1 MHIILSILT
10 IISLSINSLP
20 QDDQSEWTS
29 LLDKDLSKWET
40 YLSYSHTSLNITG
53 PPKDSTGAVI
63 SPVGLN
69 HDSAKV
75 FSTFEE
81 NGDVVLRVS
90 GRIYGCLG
98 SLKEYGNYHLRMKVK
113 WGKAKWPPRLHEIKD
128 SGVLYHSRGDYGV
141 DYWYTWKMSQEF
153 QIAEHCFG
161 DYWSIA
167 GAMMDIQCRIPAG
180 EQSFIYTGS
189 APLISERGN
198 GGYCRREKDCE
209 LADGEWNTIDLFC
222 CGDRS
227 LHIVNGTVVMALE
240 HSRYVQDGIEVPLT
254 KGTIQ
259 IQSEG
264 AEVFYKDIQIKP
276 IAAFPDTYASYFQK

>member
-1 MHIILSILT
+1 MYLILGIFALINHSIG
-10 IISLSINSLP
+10 SVGQNN
-20 QDDQSEWTS
+20 QSEWTS

-53 PPKDSTGAVI
+53 PPKDSTGAI
-63 SPVGLN
+63 IKPVGLN
-69 HDSAKV
+69 NDSAKV
-75 FSTFEE
+75 FTTFEE
-81 NGDVVLRVS
+81 NGDIVLKVS
-90 GRIYGCLG
+90 GQIYGCLG

-113 WGKAKWPPRLHEIKD
+113 WGITKWPPRLHEIKD
-128 SGVLYHSRGDYGV
+128 SGVLYHSRGEYGV

-167 GAMMDIQCRIPAG
+167 GAKVDIRCQIPPG
-180 EQSFIYTGS
+180 EQSYIYKRS
-189 APLISERGN
+189 ASLISDRGN

-209 LADGEWNTIDLFC
+209 LADGEWNTIELLC
-222 CGDRS
+222 YGDKS

-240 HSRYVQDGIEVPLT
+240 HSRYVKDGVDVPLIQ
-254 KGTIQ
+254 GAIQ

-264 AEVFYKDIQIKP
+264 AEVFYKDIQIKSLDT
-276 IAAFPDTYASYFQK
+276 FPEPYTSFFNN